1 MKNNKKKVIISAIL
15 AISMCFSL
23 IAGATYALFTS
34 EAKVNIAVTA
44 ATVNVAAKVDEETIK
59 LYSIGKE
66 QTGTFENGGTATYD
80 EDTAELTLTNVT
92 PGDKVTFNLV
102 VTNNSNVK
110 IQYRIRWSVN
120 GELKE
125 ALVATA
131 DGKKIENGVSDWTAL
146 DIPANKG
153 ETITV
158 VPVSVELPLDAGDKY
173 QGKEASIL
181 FTVEAV
187 QGNGPLWNGTAD
199 TSWYNDTD
207 TEFKIDSAE
216 QLAGLAELVDGGNN
230 FAGKT
235 IKLVSDINLYMTD
248 ANGEPIS
255 FEPLGS
261 LSENKAFQG
270 TFDGQGHTISN
281 MYQNGWALANGLWDG
296 PEYGMGFFSLV
307 ENATIKNI
315 NFDGASL
322 PSEAN
327 IMGVVAGGA
336 ANCVFENI
344 NITDAY
350 LGNHSWYSGGVV
362 GWAEGDIK
370 LTNCDIDADSVVSSQ
385 WGDFNNANGGLIGGI
400 DPSSEIYLKDCDVA
414 CVIDA
419 YNDVTSAYEWYSYRS
434 CGMLIGDTGQKDDP
448 DGNDVGNAIAPNL
461 TCENVTVT
469 YGEWANYH
477 YCEFGSSG
485 YPFCRVEA
493 GESTGAYGNAR
504 VGEYTDANGN
514 KVVDDNHVHDDG
526 EKHNELIVFDQLY
539 GGTSGD
545 RYCTY
550 GTATHPGVKV
560 KYTVSSNDEFAAAIK
575 DGKAIIKLVSGNYII
590 PDEAQGKELTIIGN
604 GVDTVIATQD
614 DGSYEGCDYSLDGAT
629 VTFEGITINT
639 DSTTY
644 TGYARCNA
652 TYNNCVINGTYT
664 LYGDSVF
671 NDCTFNVTG
680 DVYNIWTWGAPT
692 ATFNNCTF
700 NSDGKA
706 LLLYGTVDTTKLT
719 LNDCTFNDNGG
730 LPDLKAAIEIGNDY
744 NKSYELIVNNT
755 TVNGYEIND
764 KGINTGTTLWG
775 NKNSMGTDKLNVVVD
790 GKDVY

>member
-44 ATVNVAAKVDEETIK
+44 ATVKVTAEVDESSIK
-59 LYSIGKE
+59 LSSMGKE
-66 QTGTFENGGTATYD
+66 QTATDADGKTLFENGGTVFYD
-80 EDTAELTLTNVT
+80 TDTAELKLTNVT
-92 PGDKVTFNLV
+92 PGDEVTFNLV
-102 VTNNSNVK
+102 VTNKSNVK
-110 IQYRIRWSVN
+110 TQYRIRWSVE

-146 DIPANKG
+146 DIPANEG

-158 VPVSVELPLDAGDKY
+158 VPVSVELPLNAGDKY
-173 QGKEASIL
+173 QGKEANIL

-199 TSWYNDTD
+199 TTWYNDTD

-235 IKLVSDINLYMTD
+235 IKLESDINLYMTD
-248 ANGEPIS
+248 ANGERIS
-255 FEPLGS
+255 FDPIGDKS
-261 LSENKAFQG
+261 AFEG
-270 TFDGQGHTISN
+270 TFDGQGHTVEN
-281 MYQNGWALANGLWDG
+281 LYQSGWAFGYEWGKYGSVGLFGEIKD
-296 PEYGMGFFSLV
+296 
-307 ENATIKNI
+307 ATIKNVTVS
-315 NFDGASL
+315 GAESFV
-322 PSEAN
+322 E
-327 IMGVVAGGA
+327 GGDVGGITGSA
-336 ANCVFENI
+336 SGNCTFENI
-344 NITDAY
+344 TIDDSDFATYNNGNGGIIGWSGAGVYNFKNITITEDVVLAG
-350 LGNHSWYSGGVV
+350 LWGSFDSSIGGVV
-362 GWAEGDIK
+362 GQGEPGATYNFENVDIACR
-370 LTNCDIDADSVVSSQ
+370 LDVYNDCTASYDYYNYRMCGMIIGRLQETTN
-385 WGDFNNANGGLIGGI
+385 IGGVNYP
-400 DPSSEIYLKDCDVA
+400 DMSK
-414 CVIDA
+414 
-419 YNDVTSAYEWYSYRS
+419 YNIT
-434 CGMLIGDTGQKDDP
+434 C
-448 DGNDVGNAIAPNL
+448 ND
-461 TCENVTVT
+461 VTVT

-477 YCEFGSSG
+477 YCEPTPGLNG
-485 YPFCRVEA
+485 GRGMRVEPGYSYDGLPA
-493 GESTGAYGNAR
+493 DFDHTQC
-504 VGEYTDANGN
+504 TT
-514 KVVDDNHVHDDG
+514 NHMA
-526 EKHNELIVFDQLY
+526 LIPFDQIF
-539 GGTSGD
+539 GGD
-545 RYCTY
+545 QI
-550 GTATHPGVKV
+550 GVKGLKTYNGVTV

-575 DGKAIIKLVSGNYII
+575 DGKAIIKLVSGNYVI
-590 PDEAQGKELTIIGN
+590 PAEAQGKELTIIGSEDGTTSVAVTKVGTGGEN
-604 GVDTVIATQD
+604 CDFGL
-614 DGSYEGCDYSLDGAT
+614 DGST
-629 VTFEGITINT
+629 VVFENITI
-639 DSTTY
+639 TTNSSNY
-644 TGYARCNA
+644 IGYARCNA

-706 LLLYGTVDTTKLT
+706 LLLYGAPNTTNTKLT

-730 LPDLKAAIEIGNDY
+730 LSELKAAIEIGNDY

-755 TVNGYEIND
+755 TVNGYEINN

-775 NKNSMGTDKLNVVVD
+775 NKDSMGTDTLNVVVD
-790 GKDVY
+790 GIDVY